1 MLKRCLKHIVK
12 FFIAKI
18 KYRGKCQFDFSC
30 NIDLN
35 SKFEGSN
42 KIYSNSIFN
51 GCLGYGTY
59 LSQNCIL
66 CANVGRFT
74 SIAPFV
80 RTNRGVHPFTFPYAT
95 TCPMFF
101 SIQKQNGKTF
111 AKRNSFDEYSGIIS
125 IGNDCWI
132 GENVFLV
139 GGISVGDGAVVL
151 AGAVVTKDVPPY
163 AIVGGV
169 PAKIIDYRYDEE
181 TIKFLL
187 DIKWWNKDVQWLKDN
202 CESLCNID
210 KLKNQFKGH
219 TDIK

>member
-1 MLKRCLKHIVK
+1 MLKRGLKHIVR

-59 LSQNCIL
+59 LSNNCIL
-66 CANVGRFT
+66 CATNVGRFT

-80 RTNRGVHPFTFPYAT
+80 RTNGGVHPYTFPYAT

-101 SIQKQNGKTF
+101 STQKQNGKTF
-111 AKRNSFDEYSGIIS
+111 AKRNSFDEFRGILS

-169 PAKIIDYRYDEE
+169 PAKIIKYRYDEE

-202 CESLCNID
+202 CESLCNIN
-210 KLKNQFKGH
+210 KLKSHFKMY
-219 TDIK
+219 TDK